1 MTRETLARHAAFV
14 LRCSGAAS
22 LSYLLGAAVGLQH
35 PVWASISSIIVSQEK
50 SQEKLNETNSA
61 TLWRLA
67 GTIIG
72 VAVTVAVG
80 SLLIPF
86 GANTAVQL
94 TCAVALCAA
103 IVRLF
108 PALKVSMWTAP
119 IVLLSGAPG
128 IPLLDTGIYRGAEVL
143 VGGLVGAALHWL
155 AEIAVMRFLGHPITA
170 AGPSPVLTRNNS
182 HLSE

>member
-1 MTRETLARHAAFV
+1 MTRETLSRHAAFV

-50 SQEKLNETNSA
+50 LNETNSA

-86 GANTAVQL
+86 GTNTAVQL
-94 TCAVALCAA
+94 SCAVALCAA

-119 IVLLSGAPG
+119 IVLLSGAPS
-128 IPLLDTGIYRGAEVL
+128 IPLLDTGLYRGAEVL

-155 AEIAVMRFLGHPITA
+155 AEIAVVRFLGHPITA